1 VTDDFLR
8 GLASSLDAVGVRGS
22 AARRVLLEARD
33 HLEEAA
39 RDGEEDPA
47 RQFGDPQ
54 QVARLVAAEL
64 ATGGTR
70 RATFTSFGALAL
82 TGLGYVAVFAL
93 VPAAGGW
100 TDLFGGRVAGAA
112 PVLALGVALLPQ
124 IAFVAGTLALLRA
137 FRMDRTPEAG
147 AAELRL
153 LRHQNWVALGAA
165 GGTIAAVAAYALDA
179 QGDLASWWVWATLGL
194 CLALAPL
201 LVVAG
206 VRVARAGAPMAA
218 PGAAAGDVFD
228 DLDSIMRIAPLR
240 RLGLPA
246 HPWRFALLGAAAVGA
261 VGFAG
266 GWYAEGDPGSGL
278 VRGGF
283 EAVALVICFAALGRT
298 LGLRRTKM

>member
-1 VTDDFLR
+1 MTDDFLR

-47 RQFGDPQ
+47 REFGDTQ

-165 GGTIAAVAAYALDA
+165 GGTIAAVAACALDA

-201 LVVAG
+201 
-206 VRVARAGAPMAA
+206 GAPMAA

>member
-1 VTDDFLR
+1 MTDDFLR

-33 HLEEAA
+33 HLKEAA

-153 LRHQNWVALGAA
+153 LRHQNWVALGGIVVNVGLNVLLIPKYLAMGSA
-165 GGTIAAVAAYALDA
+165 IASLVTQL
-179 QGDLASWWVWATLGL
+179 TTGL
-194 CLALAPL
+194 LQVYICY
-201 LVVAG
+201 
-206 VRVARAGAPMAA
+206 RVFGFK
-218 PGAAAGDVFD
+218 VN
-228 DLDSIMRIAPLR
+228 R
-240 RLGLPA
+240 RLLIALFLFIAGLFFINYFTL
-246 HPWRFALLGAAAVGA
+246 HLTDRWMLNFVIMLT
-261 VGFAG
+261 F
-266 GWYAEGDPGSGL
+266 SGL
-278 VRGGF
+278 L
-283 EAVALVICFAALGRT
+283 AFAMTAS
-298 LGLRRTKM
+298 LRVLPFSSCRATRRRRAQQDS